1 MWSDTFLLYE
11 RAHLQRLLLWG
22 VTSAV
27 CGLVLLAVTRR
38 TRPPLRSSLLFH
50 FGFQTA
56 AWGLI
61 DLVLA
66 GNAWRAL
73 ALRDLQSATQL
84 DRFLWLN
91 VGLDVGYIATGATLA
106 AVAWLLGRR
115 AGGIG
120 AGIAIVTQG
129 VGLLVL
135 DARFLSLIDRFV

>member
-22 VTSAV
+22 VTSAI

-38 TRPPLRSSLLFH
+38 TRLRSALLFH
-50 FGFQTA
+50 FGLQTA

-73 ALRDLQSATQL
+73 ALRDLQSAAQL

-91 VGLDVGYIATGATLA
+91 VGLDVGYVATGVTLTVA
-106 AVAWLLGRR
+106 AWLLGRR

-120 AGIAIVTQG
+120 AGIAIVVQG
-129 VGLLVL
+129 VGLLLL
-135 DARFLSLIDRFV
+135 DARFLSLIDPFV

>member
-22 VTSAV
+22 ATSAV
-27 CGLVLLAVTRR
+27 CGLILLAVTRR
-38 TRPPLRSSLLFH
+38 TRLHSSLLFH
-50 FGFQTA
+50 FGLQTA

-66 GNAWRAL
+66 GNAWWAL
-73 ALRDLQSATQL
+73 ALRDLQSAAQL

-91 VGLDVGYIATGATLA
+91 VGLDVGYITTGATLA
-106 AVAWLLGRR
+106 VAAWLLGRR

-120 AGIAIVTQG
+120 AGIAILTQG
-129 VGLLVL
+129 VGLLLL
-135 DARFLSLIDRFV
+135 DVRFLSLIDPFV

>member
-22 VTSAV
+22 LASAI
-27 CGLVLLAVTRR
+27 CGLALLAVTRR
-38 TRPPLRSSLLFH
+38 TRLRSPLLFH
-50 FGFQTA
+50 FAFQTA

-66 GNAWRAL
+66 GNAWRSL

-91 VGLDVGYIATGATLA
+91 VGLDAGYIAAGTVLA
-106 AVAWLLGRR
+106 AAAWLLDRR

-120 AGIAIVTQG
+120 AGIAIVVQG
-129 VGLLVL
+129 VGLLLL
-135 DARFLSLIDRFV
+135 DARFLTLIDPFV

>member
-22 VTSAV
+22 MTSAV

-38 TRPPLRSSLLFH
+38 TRLRSSLLFH
-50 FGFQTA
+50 FGLQTA
-56 AWGLI
+56 AWGLV

-66 GNAWRAL
+66 GNAWWAL

-91 VGLDVGYIATGATLA
+91 VGLDIGYIATGATV
-106 AVAWLLGRR
+106 AVSAWLLGRR

-129 VGLLVL
+129 LGLLLL
-135 DARFLSLIDRFV
+135 DVRFLSLIDRFV

>member
-22 VTSAV
+22 VTCAI

-38 TRPPLRSSLLFH
+38 TRLRSALLFH
-50 FGFQTA
+50 FGLQTA

-73 ALRDLQSATQL
+73 GLRDLQSAAQL

-91 VGLDVGYIATGATLA
+91 VGLDVGYIATGATLTVA
-106 AVAWLLGRR
+106 AWLLGRR

-120 AGIAIVTQG
+120 AGIAIVAQG
-129 VGLLVL
+129 VGLLLL
-135 DARFLSLIDRFV
+135 DARFLSLIDPFV